1 MHTRTYEIIRVQPAM
16 NNGNRATYLQALLFR
31 SVIHQKRNKQ
41 QMQQR
46 RSKQNQTCTERQI
59 LMIRIHR
66 LYDITVPLRIKLLM
80 FFE

>member
-1 MHTRTYEIIRVQPAM
+1 
-16 NNGNRATYLQALLFR
+16 
-31 SVIHQKRNKQ
+31 
-41 QMQQR
+41 MQQR